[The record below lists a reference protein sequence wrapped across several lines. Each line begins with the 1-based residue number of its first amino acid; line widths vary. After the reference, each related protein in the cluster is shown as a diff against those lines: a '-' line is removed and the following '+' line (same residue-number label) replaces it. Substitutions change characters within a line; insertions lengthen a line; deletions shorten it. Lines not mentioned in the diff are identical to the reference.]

1 MHVNGNIVTIQ
12 MADVEADP
20 DGIDEIIASLYLYWV
35 EGVEVPGDDELTDAV
50 G

>member
-1 MHVNGNIVTIQ
+1 
-12 MADVEADP
+12 MADADADP
-20 DGIDEIIASLYLYWV
+20 EGIEEIIASLYLYWV